1 MKKVYVVHCVDTEG
15 PLNETLEATFERLK
29 HIYHL
34 DLKPSEQ
41 LLKKLQKGKVD
52 LNGLENSVKNTLN
65 PHYLNYNNNWDKIDD
80 MLMDCLSENFRNKF
94 LDSNGKGWIY
104 NWHCVD
110 HVDFTYN
117 PRSRKIGY
125 HEIFDHYKNVLTETK
140 SKQDGLHFH
149 YHPHPMVKHA
159 HLCATRWL
167 GPTDKLFQVL
177 SRRIIDRAWFPST
190 NRPGFQVTR
199 PDSHWFLEQFIP
211 FDYASL
217 SLEKSNEYEDQF
229 DLSAGRSGDWRRA
242 PVTWEPYHPAHDDYQ
257 SRGDCK
263 RWIARCLNVG
273 TRFANINLTE
283 VDRAFKEA
291 QEGKSVILSFAD
303 HDFRDLR
310 KDVEEAY
317 YLIKTVSNKYPK
329 VQYEFAEATEAM
341 RKSLNLKNIGA
352 CKLEINLKKLNDKA
366 HVLEIISDKDIFGT
380 QPYLAIKTKNKDY
393 FHDNL
398 DFQIPKRRWTYTFDE
413 ETLKLEQ
420 IDKIGLAVNSPS
432 GETTVSNIDISSEKK
447 ETTYLNSR

>member
-1 MKKVYVVHCVDTEG
+1 MKKVYIVHCIDTEG
-15 PLNETLEATFERLK
+15 PLNESLEATFERLK
-29 HIYHL
+29 HIYHI
-34 DLKPSEQ
+34 DLKPSEK
-41 LLKKLQKGKVD
+41 LLKQLQEGKVD
-52 LNGLENSVKNTLN
+52 LNGLEESVKNTLN
-65 PHYLNYNNNWDKIDD
+65 PHYLNYNNNWDKIDL
-80 MLMDCLSENFRNKF
+80 MLRDCLSDNFRNKF
-94 LDSNGKGWIY
+94 LDSSGKSWVY

-117 PRSRKIGY
+117 PRSRAMGY
-125 HEIFDHYKNVLTETK
+125 HGVFDHYKKILEDTK

-149 YHPHPMVKHA
+149 YHPHPMIKHA

-167 GPTDKLFQVL
+167 GPTDKLFQIL
-177 SRRIIDRAWFPST
+177 SRRIIDRSWFPST

-217 SLEKSNEYEDQF
+217 SLEQSNEYEDQF

-242 PVTWEPYHPAHDDYQ
+242 PVSWEPYHPSHEDYQ
-257 SRGDCK
+257 TKGDCK

-273 TRFANINLTE
+273 TRFANINYKE
-283 VDRAFKEA
+283 VERAFIEA
-291 QEGKSVILSFAD
+291 QEDRNVILSFAD

-317 YLIKTVSNKYPK
+317 NLISTVSKKYPK
-329 VQYEFAEATEAM
+329 VKFEFSEAAEAM
-341 RKSLNLKNIGA
+341 RKALNLDDIGKCELELNLK
-352 CKLEINLKKLNDKA
+352 KVNDKA
-366 HVLEIISDKDIFGT
+366 HVLEINSNKNIFGT
-380 QPYLAIKTKNKDY
+380 QPYLAIKTKDNEY

-398 DFQIPKRRWTYTFDE
+398 DFQVPKKRWTYTFDE
-413 ETLKLEQ
+413 ETLKLGQ

-432 GETTVSNIDISSEKK
+432 GETTVSNIDIKTGKNEV
-447 ETTYLNSR
+447 TYLNSR